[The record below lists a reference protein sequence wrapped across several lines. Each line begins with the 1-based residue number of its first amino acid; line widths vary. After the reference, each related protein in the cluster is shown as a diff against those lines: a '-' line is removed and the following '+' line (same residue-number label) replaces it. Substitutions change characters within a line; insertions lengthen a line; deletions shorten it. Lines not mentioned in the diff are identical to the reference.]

1 MRRLLPLL
9 LSAVLPLLSMAT
21 HNRAGEIIVCKLNSD
36 PFDFTYEALIITHTK
51 TSAPADRPELVLD
64 WGDGEIDTIP
74 RESITP
80 IPGLD
85 AQRNVYRG
93 FHVYAGPGV
102 FTLQMDDQ
110 NRNGGVLNIPNSVA
124 QSFCIRTQLVIS
136 AQTGHNCSVRFQNS
150 PLQDACFQQ
159 PWIHNSVAYDPDGD
173 SLSYEPVVCRGLNCD
188 PITGYD
194 YPDGVFPG
202 ANNNYDIDPVTGTI
216 TWDSPQ
222 ATGEYNIAFRV
233 YEWRR
238 VGSGTWVNVGWVTRD
253 MQVTVVPCSNQ
264 PPEIA
269 DVADTCVEAGTFL
282 TFPVQASDPDA
293 GQNVT
298 LDALGQPF
306 LVGSSPASFTS
317 PNPGNPVTGIFNWNT
332 NCSHVRLQPYQVVF
346 NATDN
351 GQPVQLQDY
360 STMNITVVGPAPENP
375 SATPSGTQIDLQW
388 DASICS
394 NVTGYAIYRRS
405 GFYGFVPGPC
415 ETGVPGYTGYQF
427 IGSTS
432 GLNSTTYSDDQ
443 GLIIGNEYCY
453 MVVALFPDGA
463 ESYAS
468 VEFCAIL
475 DRQVPV
481 ITHVSVGETD
491 PATGI
496 DTVRW
501 SNAYDL
507 DTVAR
512 PGPYQFRLYRGNGFN
527 TAGTLIYTSPTHPF
541 LAHPD
546 TSFLDTGLDTES
558 GPHAYRVE
566 LLGDDGNDLI
576 GSASVAS
583 SVFIVPDP
591 DDEQITLDIQHNTP
605 WVNTTYE
612 VFRFDGVQF
621 VLIGTATTPTYTD
634 TGLVNGQEYCY
645 YVKTIGA
652 YSNPDIVAPLINF
665 SQEVCAV
672 PVDLTPP
679 CPPTLELVN
688 DCEEPLNMLTWN
700 NPNNSCADD
709 TWQYN
714 IWFTDSLGGEYVL
727 IATLNSAED
736 TTFTHVNGSSVAGC
750 YAVTAIDTVGNES
763 AFSNEVCGDNCPEY
777 ELPNVFTPNNDGRND
792 TFRPF
797 PYRGVNRIDLQVF
810 NRWGQVVFTTE
821 DPDIGWNGTHR
832 DTNEPVPD
840 GVYFY
845 VCRVFEERLAGE
857 QLRELT
863 GSVTILGSSS
873 GPVN

>member
-1 MRRLLPLL
+1 M
-9 LSAVLPLLSMAT
+9 
-21 HNRAGEIIVCKLNSD
+21 
-36 PFDFTYEALIITHTK
+36 
-51 TSAPADRPELVLD
+51 
-64 WGDGEIDTIP
+64 
-74 RESITP
+74 
-80 IPGLD
+80 
-85 AQRNVYRG
+85 
-93 FHVYAGPGV
+93 
-102 FTLQMDDQ
+102 
-110 NRNGGVLNIPNSVA
+110 
-124 QSFCIRTQLVIS
+124 
-136 AQTGHNCSVRFQNS
+136 
-150 PLQDACFQQ
+150 
-159 PWIHNSVAYDPDGD
+159 
-173 SLSYEPVVCRGLNCD
+173 
-188 PITGYD
+188 
-194 YPDGVFPG
+194 
-202 ANNNYDIDPVTGTI
+202 
-216 TWDSPQ
+216 
-222 ATGEYNIAFRV
+222 
-233 YEWRR
+233 
-238 VGSGTWVNVGWVTRD
+238 
-253 MQVTVVPCSNQ
+253 
-264 PPEIA
+264 
-269 DVADTCVEAGTFL
+269 
-282 TFPVQASDPDA
+282 
-293 GQNVT
+293 
-298 LDALGQPF
+298 
-306 LVGSSPASFTS
+306 
-317 PNPGNPVTGIFNWNT
+317 
-332 NCSHVRLQPYQVVF
+332 
-346 NATDN
+346 
-351 GQPVQLQDY
+351 
-360 STMNITVVGPAPENP
+360 
-375 SATPSGTQIDLQW
+375 
-388 DASICS
+388 
-394 NVTGYAIYRRS
+394 
-405 GFYGFVPGPC
+405 
-415 ETGVPGYTGYQF
+415 
-427 IGSTS
+427 
-432 GLNSTTYSDDQ
+432 
-443 GLIIGNEYCY
+443 
-453 MVVALFPDGA
+453 
-463 ESYAS
+463 
-468 VEFCAIL
+468 
-475 DRQVPV
+475 
-481 ITHVSVGETD
+481 
-491 PATGI
+491 
-496 DTVRW
+496 
-501 SNAYDL
+501 
-507 DTVAR
+507 
-512 PGPYQFRLYRGNGFN
+512 
-527 TAGTLIYTSPTHPF
+527 
-541 LAHPD
+541 
-546 TSFLDTGLDTES
+546 
-558 GPHAYRVE
+558 E